1 MRRLSPIV
9 AILIVIAIL
18 ATFGSLIWR
27 IAREYQPA
35 NLIKP
40 MEETIDLTALVTQV
54 RDLSRLETAAMRVV
68 HVGTISQSYRLVP
81 NALAGDEITFMATGD
96 VIAGVDLSR
105 IQQNDVWREP
115 DGTIALRLP
124 PSQIL
129 VSRIDNRESR
139 VLSRSTGVLRRSDI
153 NLESRMRQHAEM
165 SIRQEAMRK
174 GILTLASQNAETKL
188 ASFLHALGFQKVRFV
203 REIGMTPRL

>member
-1 MRRLSPIV
+1 MRRLSPLV
-9 AILIVIAIL
+9 AILIVAAIL
-18 ATFGSLIWR
+18 ATFGTLIWHA
-27 IAREYQPA
+27 AREFQA
-35 NLIKP
+35 NLVKP
-40 MEETIDLTALVTQV
+40 KEETADLTALVTQV
-54 RDLSRLETAAMRVV
+54 RDLSRLETASMRVV
-68 HVGTISQSYRLVP
+68 HVGTITQSYRLVP
-81 NALAGDEITFMATGD
+81 NALAGDVLTFMATGD

-139 VLSRSTGVLRRSDI
+139 VLSRSTGVFRRSDI
-153 NLESRMRQHAEM
+153 NLESRMRQHAEIA
-165 SIRQEAMRK
+165 IRQEALRK

-188 ASFLHALGFQKVRFV
+188 APFLHTLGFQKVRFV
-203 REIGMTPRL
+203 RSMGMTPRL